1 VTTTPAN
8 LEFGRFQISIDRR
21 ELLAG
26 GRVVEL
32 GAREFDLL
40 LVLVEAPGS
49 VISKD
54 ELMMRVWPG
63 RVVEEGSLQ
72 TAIWALRKALGGQRD
87 LIRTVTGRGYQF
99 TGQIRQRTEPDGKPG
114 WTSNLPAS
122 ASELIGR
129 ETALTAVTSLVLQ
142 HRLVTLAGAGGMG
155 KTRLAIEAAR
165 ELLSH
170 FADGVW
176 FADLAPLTDPE
187 VVPATVAMAL
197 ARIRGEIPP
206 AMLSSAVEAKQFL
219 LVLDNCEHVIGVAAR
234 TVDELMRAGAKVRIL
249 CTSREPLRAEGEWVY
264 QVQPLDVSPE
274 YAGPPENALSTGA
287 ARLFV
292 RRAAAGQPGFKPTP
306 ETAATI
312 AAICRRLDGMPLAIE
327 LAAAR
332 AAVLGVHELA
342 RRLDNRFRLLNGG
355 KRTALA
361 RHQTLR
367 ATLDWSYELLEEAD
381 RLAMCRLAIFVSG
394 FTFDAACTVLSDKVH
409 TEQPEEADR
418 VASLVAKSVLAIE
431 DRGATVR
438 YRMLETTRAYAL
450 EKLVERG
457 ELQQMSRRHAE
468 YNLLFF
474 KKAMEMWRIGEE
486 RVLSADT
493 CSFIDDARAV
503 LDWGFSPDGD
513 AGLAAELTITLAPLW
528 MQLALMGEQLKRSDQ
543 ALHAIGKDDSVREM
557 RLTAL
562 RADALGFTRGYDSEG
577 EATWNDALNKA
588 RQVGDREYQLAAL
601 FALNARCHA
610 RGDFRSAQKHV
621 ERFLEL
627 AEAGNETSEKN
638 QGDIIMAFLLLFM
651 GEHAKARRHVDAIV
665 GRSKSRHY
673 RLPFL
678 YYFDESAHLALLGF
692 ILWFQ
697 GFPDQALKAIKA
709 RLDSLADNT
718 ILRADALALLS
729 CQIAL
734 LTGDF
739 LEVER
744 CLALLREMSLS
755 LGPWYHAWIRYI
767 DAKLCIRRGDAEH
780 GVPVLRAA
788 LFELSTRLG
797 IKSWRTFV
805 IGALTEGLGDL
816 GQFDEALA
824 VIDKE
829 LTFGDSSGIQLHT
842 PEQLRIKG
850 ELILSRDA
858 PNMPM
863 AAEVCFAQAIELA
876 ATQGALSWELRAA
889 TSLARLRVR
898 QGREQDAMAILQ
910 PVFDRFTEGFGT
922 SDLRLARSVLDGLS
936 RSQCAG
942 VGVIP
947 LFNAP

>member
-1 VTTTPAN
+1 MNSVTTTPAT
-8 LEFGRFQISIDRR
+8 LDFGRFQIIIERR

-40 LVLVEAPGS
+40 LVLVEARGS
-49 VISKD
+49 VVGKD

-72 TAIWALRKALGGQRD
+72 TAIWALRKAFGGQRD

-129 ETALTAVTSLVLQ
+129 DTALTEVKSLVLQ
-142 HRLVTLAGAGGMG
+142 HRLVTLTGAGGMG
-155 KTRLAIEAAR
+155 KTRLAIEAAG

-187 VVPATVAMAL
+187 VVAATVAVAL
-197 ARIRGEIPP
+197 TPIIPP

-234 TVDELMRAGAKVRIL
+234 TVDELMRAGAEVRIL

-274 YAGPPENALSTGA
+274 DAGPPENALSTGA

-292 RRAAAGQPGFKPTP
+292 RRAAAAQPGFKPTTA
-306 ETAATI
+306 TAATI

-327 LAAAR
+327 FAAAR
-332 AAVLGVHELA
+332 AAVLGVHEVA
-342 RRLDNRFRLLNGG
+342 RRLDNRFRLLSGG

-394 FTFDAACTVLSDKVH
+394 FTFDAACTVLSDGAH
-409 TEQPEEADR
+409 TEPEGADR
-418 VASLVAKSVLAIE
+418 VTSLVAKSVLAIE

-457 ELQQMSRRHAE
+457 ELQQISRRHAE
-468 YNLLFF
+468 YYLSFF
-474 KKAMEMWRIGEE
+474 NEAMEKWRIGED

-513 AGLAAELTITLAPLW
+513 AALAADLTITLAPLW
-528 MQLALMGEQLKRSDQ
+528 MQLALMAEQLKRAEQ
-543 ALHAIGKDDSVREM
+543 ALHAIGKGDSVREM
-557 RLTAL
+557 KLIAL
-562 RADALGFTRGYDSEG
+562 RADALGYTRGYEPEG
-577 EATWNDALNKA
+577 EAIWNDALSKA
-588 RQVGDREYQLAAL
+588 RRVGDREYQLAAL
-601 FALNARCHA
+601 FELQSRCNA
-610 RGDFRSAQKHV
+610 RGDLRSAQKLA

-627 AEAGNETSEKN
+627 AETGNETSEKN
-638 QGDIIMAFLLLFM
+638 QGDTIMAFLLCFM
-651 GEHAKARRHVDAIV
+651 GEHAKARRHVDDIA
-665 GRSKSRHY
+665 GRGKSRRY

-678 YYFDESAHLALLGF
+678 YYFDESAHLGLLAL

-697 GFPDQALKAIKA
+697 GFPDQALKAVKE
-709 RLDSLADNT
+709 RFDSVADNT
-718 ILRADALALLS
+718 VLRADTLAMLS
-729 CQIAL
+729 SQIAL
-734 LTGDF
+734 LTGDY

-755 LGPWYHAWIRYI
+755 QGQMLRAWIRCI

-780 GVPVLRAA
+780 GVPALRAA
-788 LFELSTRLG
+788 LFELSTRLD
-797 IKSWRTFV
+797 IKIWRTFV
-805 IGALTEGLGDL
+805 IGALAEGLGAL

-824 VIDKE
+824 VIDEE
-829 LTFGDSSGIQLHT
+829 LAFADSSGIQLHT
-842 PEQLRIKG
+842 PEHLRIKG
-850 ELILSRDA
+850 ELILSRAA
-858 PNMPM
+858 PGIPK
-863 AAEVCFAQAIELA
+863 AAEACFAQAIELA
-876 ATQGALSWELRAA
+876 ATQGAQSWELRAA
-889 TSLARLRVR
+889 TSLARLRLR
-898 QGREQDAMAILQ
+898 QGREQDAMAVLK
-910 PVFDRFTEGFGT
+910 PVFNRFAEGFGT
-922 SDLRLARSVLDGLS
+922 ADLLSARSVLDGLNPS
-936 RSQCAG
+936 R
-942 VGVIP
+942 
-947 LFNAP
+947 

>member
-1 VTTTPAN
+1 MNSVATSPAN
-8 LEFGRFQISIDRR
+8 LEFDRFQIIADRR

-40 LVLVEAPGS
+40 LVLVEARGS
-49 VISKD
+49 VVGKD
-54 ELMMRVWPG
+54 ELIMRVWPG
-63 RVVEEGSLQ
+63 RVVEEGNLQ

-129 ETALTAVTSLVLQ
+129 DTALTEVASLVLQ

-197 ARIRGEIPP
+197 APILGEIPP

-264 QVQPLDVSPE
+264 QVQPLEVSPE
-274 YAGPPENALSTGA
+274 NAGPPENALSTGA

-292 RRAAAGQPGFKPTP
+292 RRAAAAHQGFKPTP
-306 ETAATI
+306 ETAVAI

-327 LAAAR
+327 FAAAR
-332 AAVLGVHELA
+332 AAVLGVHEAA
-342 RRLDNRFRLLNGG
+342 RRLDNRFRLLSGG

-394 FTFDAACTVLSDKVH
+394 FTFDAVCTVLSDKAH
-409 TEQPEEADR
+409 TEAEEADR

-450 EKLVERG
+450 EKLVQRG
-457 ELQQMSRRHAE
+457 ELQQISRRHAE
-468 YNLLFF
+468 YYLLFF
-474 KKAMEMWRIGEE
+474 NKALEKWRIGED

-503 LDWGFSPDGD
+503 LNWGFSPDGD
-513 AGLAAELTITLAPLW
+513 AALAAELTISLAPLW
-528 MQLALMGEQLKRSDQ
+528 MQLALMAEQLKRAEQ
-543 ALHAIGKDDSVREM
+543 ALHAIGKGDSVREM
-557 RLTAL
+557 KLIAL
-562 RADALGFTRGYDSEG
+562 RADALGYTRGYEPESE
-577 EATWNDALNKA
+577 AIWNDALNKA
-588 RQVGDREYQLAAL
+588 RRVGDREYQLAAL
-601 FALNARCHA
+601 FELQSRCNA
-610 RGDFRSAQKHV
+610 RGDMRSAQKLA

-627 AEAGNETSEKN
+627 AETGNETSEKN
-638 QGDIIMAFLLLFM
+638 QGDTIMAFELHFM

-665 GRSKSRHY
+665 GRGKSRRY
-673 RLPFL
+673 RLPLL
-678 YYFDESAHLALLGF
+678 YYFDESAHLGLLAL

-697 GFPDQALKAIKA
+697 GFPDQALKAIKE
-709 RLDSLADNT
+709 RLDSVADNT
-718 ILRADALALLS
+718 VLRADTLAMLS
-729 CQIAL
+729 SQIAL
-734 LTGDF
+734 LTGDY

-755 LGPWYHAWIRYI
+755 LGQMLRAWIRCI

-780 GVPVLRAA
+780 GVPALRAA
-788 LFELSTRLG
+788 LFELSTRLD
-797 IKSWRTFV
+797 IKIWRTFV
-805 IGALTEGLGDL
+805 IGALAEGLGNL

-829 LTFGDSSGIQLHT
+829 LAFADSSGIQLHT
-842 PEQLRIKG
+842 PEHLRIKG

-858 PNMPM
+858 PGIPT
-863 AAEVCFAQAIELA
+863 AAEACFAQAIELA

-889 TSLARLRVR
+889 TSLARLRLR
-898 QGREQDAMAILQ
+898 QGREQEAMAVLK
-910 PVFDRFTEGFGT
+910 PVFNRFTEGFGT
-922 SDLRLARSVLDGLS
+922 ADLLLARSVLDGLS
-936 RSQCAG
+936 SSR
-942 VGVIP
+942 
-947 LFNAP
+947 